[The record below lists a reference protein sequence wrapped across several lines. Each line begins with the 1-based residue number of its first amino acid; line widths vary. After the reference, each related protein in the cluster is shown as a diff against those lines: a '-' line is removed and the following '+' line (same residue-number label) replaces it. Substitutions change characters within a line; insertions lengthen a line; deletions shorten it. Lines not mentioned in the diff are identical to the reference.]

1 VILKLQAAALAWCLL
16 LALSACGYQGY
27 TRYPCQEFENW
38 ENDECQR
45 PRCEAQGICT
55 ADLLGDIAKPQPKSP

>member
-1 VILKLQAAALAWCLL
+1 VILKLQAAALALCLL

-55 ADLLGDIAKPQPKSP
+55 EDLLGDIVKPQPKSP